1 MDGLLQR
8 VRPAVRNSH
17 RGPHAH
23 LPVAELLL
31 GDGEGGLH
39 GGEQDALVV
48 LVAVGEGAERVH
60 GGEALAAEELVEAL
74 EEQVLADEL
83 GAVGGRGGRGG
94 AQLVRRLVLAQRAV
108 GVGAG
113 EAAGR
118 GRAGAGAG
126 AQAEGRGGAR
136 ADEQVGL
143 DGVLLGEHD
152 VGHAH
157 ALDLLLQVAHLN
169 CCWWNVYFE

>member
-1 MDGLLQR
+1 
-8 VRPAVRNSH
+8 VRNSH

-83 GAVGGRGGRGG
+83 GAVGGRDGRGG
-94 AQLVRRLVLAQRAV
+94 ARQVEARQRAG

-126 AQAEGRGGAR
+126 AHAEGRGGPR
-136 ADEQVGL
+136 AHE
-143 DGVLLGEHD
+143 
-152 VGHAH
+152 
-157 ALDLLLQVAHLN
+157 
-169 CCWWNVYFE
+169 